1 MFTGFS
7 RLVARG
13 RLPGECQRHY
23 CTDWYDLIIFLN
35 FIKDQLFCS
44 FKQELAFNCCIFP
57 YRKSESW
64 PSPQGSPCLQLWRPP
79 GRNNPVGWNH
89 ETGRTAHTWSQ
100 RSCIARAVAPLPRM
114 SSTTNTLV
122 SQLKRWMLESFKHR
136 LQNVPRSEVSNI
148 QNFNQLHFASWGESH
163 LSNSLW
169 LLCCEWSPCWQ
180 DHWVLFAQVV
190 LGTVAVFLPLN

>member
-1 MFTGFS
+1 MDTSRIIWKVSCLPSMGCFVMVLRRLGIAPFMFIFVCFFISIFTSHEIVFTGFS
-7 RLVARG
+7 RLVACG

-79 GRNNPVGWNH
+79 GRNNSHRVESWNRSH
-89 ETGRTAHTWSQ
+89 STHLITEVLHSQ
-100 RSCIARAVAPLPRM
+100 GC
-114 SSTTNTLV
+114 
-122 SQLKRWMLESFKHR
+122 
-136 LQNVPRSEVSNI
+136 
-148 QNFNQLHFASWGESH
+148 
-163 LSNSLW
+163 
-169 LLCCEWSPCWQ
+169 
-180 DHWVLFAQVV
+180 
-190 LGTVAVFLPLN
+190 GTITEDVIHH